1 MTNVRTVKRPR
12 RYVARHW
19 LLLSSPL
26 FTYNFNRDAHVLRGI
41 GKHVGP
47 VLLEDRRRQRE
58 PNRRPWPDRP
68 ARLSDGRESAEGVDR
83 RRAGLA

>member
-19 LLLSSPL
+19 LLLLSPL
-26 FTYNFNRDAHVLRGI
+26 FTYNFNRDALVLRGI

-47 VLLEDRRRQRE
+47 VLLEDRRTQRE
-58 PNRRPWPDRP
+58 PNRRPWPER
-68 ARLSDGRESAEGVDR
+68 SWAELPEGSRRAKGVDR
-83 RRAGLA
+83 RSVGA

>member
-19 LLLSSPL
+19 LLLLSPL

-58 PNRRPWPDRP
+58 PNRRPWPERP
-68 ARLSDGRESAEGVDR
+68 ALLSDSLEGGERVDR

>member
-1 MTNVRTVKRPR
+1 LRAVKRPR

-19 LLLSSPL
+19 LLLLSPL
-26 FTYNFNRDAHVLRGI
+26 FAYNFNRDAYVLRGI
-41 GKHVGP
+41 GRRTGP

-68 ARLSDGRESAEGVDR
+68 ALLAEGFEPGERVDR